1 MGPSIGA
8 FAQQQNAGRM
18 PALHCLLLAAR
29 SPQAYTLRPR
39 RPSPAAA
46 SHSRFCTRRTS
57 SSSRRFLMSRR
68 HLGSLLILA
77 TLLML
82 TFGCGRHDSDEKYV
96 LVSDNVQ
103 LPYWQ
108 EAKAGFMH
116 GSDQLRVQAKF
127 VGPDTYDPKAELK
140 AFQDAVAQKPSGI
153 LISVADPAVLTFDID
168 KAIASGIPV
177 ITIDADAPVSKRLL
191 FVGTNNYQ
199 AGLLGGKRLAEEL
212 KDKGN
217 VVFFPMP
224 SQANLA
230 ERLRGYR
237 EALSRFPDIHV
248 VRVVNIAGDP
258 RVAFDTTDQILG
270 NDGSKTNAFVCLE
283 AQGANEVA
291 AVLNNRHVTDKVVMA
306 FDTDAAT
313 LDWID
318 KGMIAATIA
327 QKPYTM
333 SLVGLHVLD
342 DLDHNKL
349 PRLDADWAND
359 PFAPI
364 PAFVDTGTALIDK
377 KNLQTFR
384 DAAKKAGK

>member
-1 MGPSIGA
+1 MS
-8 FAQQQNAGRM
+8 
-18 PALHCLLLAAR
+18 
-29 SPQAYTLRPR
+29 LR
-39 RPSPAAA
+39 
-46 SHSRFCTRRTS
+46 HF
-57 SSSRRFLMSRR
+57 
-68 HLGSLLILA
+68 GSLLILA
-77 TLLML
+77 TLLIV

-96 LVSDNVQ
+96 LVTNNVQ

-108 EAKAGFMH
+108 EAKAGLMH

-127 VGPDTYDPKAELK
+127 VGPDSYDPKAELK

-191 FVGTNNYQ
+191 FVGTNNFQ

-217 VVFFPMP
+217 VVFFTMP
-224 SQANLA
+224 GQANLA

-237 EALSRFPDIHV
+237 EALGRFPDIHV
-248 VRVVNIAGDP
+248 VRVVDIAGDP
-258 RVAFDTTDQILG
+258 RVAFDTTDQIIG
-270 NDGSKTNAFVCLE
+270 KERDKVNAFVCLE
-283 AQGANEVA
+283 AQAGREVA
-291 AVLNNRHVTDKVVMA
+291 TVLNNRNVKDKVVMA
-306 FDTDAAT
+306 MDTDNDT

-333 SLVGLHVLD
+333 SLVGLHILD
-342 DLDHNKL
+342 DLYHNKL
-349 PRLDADWAND
+349 QRLDADWAND